1 MIILIINM
9 YKEQAIYRSLK
20 IKKKLLYGLSGNK
33 VIFKKWDDA
42 VGIQYIL
49 KNKNVRGIIITG
61 SDYFVGDVEHSVI
74 DDCILKSKIPILAIC
89 YGFQYLI
96 SKYGKP
102 SFIKSCK
109 VGYMKYYNSFSIT
122 SPFNIPKNRYYFIH
136 TDYVV
141 KVPKNFKVIKRIGDK
156 MIVAYNSKKNILCTQ
171 FHPEKYKKSS
181 KIFFNTW
188 IAKCILRQE

>member
-9 YKEQAIYRSLK
+9 YKEQATYRRLK

-33 VIFKKWDDA
+33 IIFKRWDDIK
-42 VGIQYIL
+42 GIQYIL
-49 KNKNVRGIIITG
+49 KSKNVRAIIITG
-61 SDYFVGDVEHSVI
+61 SDYFIGGAEHSVI

-96 SKYGKP
+96 RKYGKP

-109 VGYMKYYNSFSIT
+109 SGYMKYYNSFRIA
-122 SPFNIPKNRYYFIH
+122 SPLNIPKNRYYFIH

-141 KVPKNFKVIKRIGDK
+141 KVPKDYKVIKKIGSII
-156 MIVAYNSKKNILCTQ
+156 IVAYNSKKNILCTQ

-181 KIFFNTW
+181 RIFFNKW
-188 IAKCILRQE
+188 IEKCVLINV